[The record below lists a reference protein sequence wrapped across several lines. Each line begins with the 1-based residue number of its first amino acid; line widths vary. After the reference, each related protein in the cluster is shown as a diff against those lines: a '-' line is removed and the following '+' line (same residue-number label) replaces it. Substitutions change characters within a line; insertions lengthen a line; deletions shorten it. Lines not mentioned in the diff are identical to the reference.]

1 MREGGFTAKL
11 KMQKIEI
18 IGLMQDSKKIVERL
32 QRRGIV
38 ELTDIKDDRLV
49 KLNTA
54 QSVSLFEKNKTKLEH
69 ALEILERFSPEKASV
84 KYMFKGKAEIEKH
97 DFGKKAEMLE
107 KVMKTAAE
115 IELLDKS
122 CTDAKNENARLVL
135 KKNNLSFWLPLDIPT
150 GFKGT
155 ENTAFFIGSIPESIS
170 TEELSEQL
178 PESSDINIISTSKT
192 QTNFCVLALK
202 NEAVSVGNALRKLGF
217 VPFPEESDLTPR
229 ETVEKINEQI
239 ERNKGLI
246 EKNESMIISHAKY
259 RDDIKF
265 MIDYLGMRSDKYA
278 ALNRLALT
286 RETIIITG
294 YIPQKYVSALSNEL
308 EKKYT
313 VAISTKEPN
322 AEDDV
327 PVLLE
332 NSRFSSPVEGITEMY
347 SLPGKDDL
355 DPTPV
360 MSFFYYL
367 FFGMMLSD
375 AGYGILMVLG
385 TSLAL
390 RKFKLEAK
398 MKKTLTMFKYC
409 GISTIFWGALFGSW
423 FGDIVQVVSKQ
434 FFGKEIGSL
443 ALWFEPL
450 ADPIKLLL
458 FSFGLG
464 ICHLFLGLGANLVN
478 LWRQGRRLD
487 AICEVIPVYITI
499 IGAAPLG
506 ASILTTVPSVFTQ
519 IGLYVAAVGAILV
532 VLTSGRT
539 AKSFLSRIFG
549 GLYGLYNM
557 ATGYLSDILSY
568 SRLLALGLAT
578 GSIASVIN
586 LIGSMPS
593 NLVLKAIMLILVFVV
608 GHTANLAINLLGA
621 YVHTDRLQ
629 FVELFSKFYE
639 GGGRA
644 FEPLSVKTKF
654 IKFKEEIFN
663 D

>member
-1 MREGGFTAKL
+1 
-11 KMQKIEI
+11 MQKIEI
-18 IGLMQDSKKIVERL
+18 IGLLQDSKKIVERL
-32 QRRGIV
+32 QRRGVV
-38 ELTDIKDDRLV
+38 ELTDFEDERLV

-54 QSVSLFEKNKTKLEH
+54 KSISLFEKNKAKLEQ
-69 ALEILERFSPEKASV
+69 ALEILNRFSPEKAS
-84 KYMFKGKAEIEKH
+84 FKDMIKGRTEIEKH
-97 DFGKKAEMLE
+97 DFGKRAEKLE
-107 KVMKTAAE
+107 EVMKSASDILDFEKNRIDAE
-115 IELLDKS
+115 
-122 CTDAKNENARLVL
+122 NENSRLVL
-135 KKNNLSFWLPLDIPT
+135 QKDNLSFWLPLDIPPT
-150 GFKGT
+150 FKGT
-155 ENTAFFIGSIPESIS
+155 ENTDCFIGSIPESIS
-170 TEELSEQL
+170 KEALQSKL
-178 PESSDINIISTSKT
+178 PESAVLNIVCALKSQINI
-192 QTNFCVLALK
+192 CVIVLK
-202 NEAVSVGNALRKLGF
+202 GDSAEAADALRNLGF
-217 VPFPEESDLTPR
+217 SPFSDDCDT
-229 ETVEKINEQI
+229 TAAEKTKQINGQI
-239 ERNKGLI
+239 EDNNKTIDDNHNL
-246 EKNESMIISHAKY
+246 IISYAKY

-265 MIDYLGMRSDKYA
+265 MIDYLGMRCDKYA

-294 YIPQKYVSALSNEL
+294 YIPQKCVLKLSDEL
-308 EKKYT
+308 ERKYT
-313 VAISTKEPN
+313 VAISVSDPETNE
-322 AEDDV
+322 DV

-332 NSRFSSPVEGITEMY
+332 NSRFSAPVEGITEMY
-347 SLPGKDDL
+347 SLPGKNDL

-375 AGYGILMVLG
+375 AGYGILIVLG
-385 TSLAL
+385 TTVAL
-390 RKFKLEAK
+390 KKLNLETK
-398 MKKTLTMFKYC
+398 MRKTLTMFKYC

-423 FGDIVQVVSKQ
+423 FGDIVQVVAKQ

-478 LWRQGRRLD
+478 LWRQGRKFD
-487 AICEVIPVYITI
+487 AVCEVIPIYITI

-506 ASILTTVPSVFTQ
+506 ASILTSVSPVLTK
-519 IGLYVAAVGAILV
+519 IGLYVAAAGVILV

-539 AKSFLSRIFG
+539 SKSFLARIFG

-557 ATGYLSDILSY
+557 ATGYLNDILSY

-578 GSIASVIN
+578 GSIAGVIN
-586 LIGSMPS
+586 LIGAMPS
-593 NLVLKAIMLILVFVV
+593 NLVVKAIMLTLVFVV
-608 GHTANLAINLLGA
+608 GHIANLAINLLGA

-654 IKFKEEIFN
+654 IKFKEEVFN